1 MQFKAMFAKRY
12 YHFSRAKSE
21 LFFEIV
27 MPLILLLV
35 GVGFS
40 NVSFFL
46 PPPNVHMTDNTYYPT
61 P

>member
-1 MQFKAMFAKRY
+1 MFAKRY